1 MTFCA
6 FPPFRIIPTV
16 LQNIIKDRARGIL
29 VVPDW
34 PSQLWYPILVRGLTQ
49 RPVLMSATENLLVL
63 PTNPEVKH
71 RLQKA
76 LCLIICEV
84 SGTDSEALFHLRQLA
99 QSCAHPGVAA
109 PADNMPHTPRGGR
122 GMQTNVIFIPV
133 HRL

>member
-1 MTFCA
+1 
-6 FPPFRIIPTV
+6 
-16 LQNIIKDRARGIL
+16 
-29 VVPDW
+29 
-34 PSQLWYPILVRGLTQ
+34 
-49 RPVLMSATENLLVL
+49 MSAMENLLVL
-63 PTNPEVKH
+63 PTNLEAKH

-84 SGTDSEALFHLRQLA
+84 SGRDSEALFHLRQLA